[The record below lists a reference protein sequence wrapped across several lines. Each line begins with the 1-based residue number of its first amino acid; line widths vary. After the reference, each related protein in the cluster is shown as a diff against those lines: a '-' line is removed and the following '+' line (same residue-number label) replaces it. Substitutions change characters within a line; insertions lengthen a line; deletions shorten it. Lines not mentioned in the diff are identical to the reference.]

1 MRALE
6 GCFKQA
12 QNQGTEEVV
21 IRITEEVIKDPTKY
35 MSAEFIKFL
44 LQRFMNTEGREQ
56 MVRKLMLNT
65 KLSIQMFP
73 DEMWDLYILHEMK
86 SNRHQ
91 KVFDMIQSI
100 SALIITDILP
110 KLYNK
115 VIEVHVALKNRQ

>member
-1 MRALE
+1 M
-6 GCFKQA
+6 
-12 QNQGTEEVV
+12 V
-21 IRITEEVIKDPTKY
+21 IRVTEEVIKDPTKY

-56 MVRKLMLNT
+56 VVRKLMLNT

-91 KVFDMIQSI
+91 KVFDMMQSV
-100 SALIITDILP
+100 SALTITDILP